1 MGGAQGERK
10 DDQMGSKIREVEGA
24 GGVKM
29 WKEKRRRERVQL

>member
-10 DDQMGSKIREVEGA
+10 DDQMGTKIREVKG